1 MTRVLV
7 LGVSGMLGH
16 AVFDVRS
23 RAPDL
28 EVFGASRSR
37 MPQTWPQERL
47 LSGISALDQDDLLR
61 AVRFARPDVI
71 INAVGVIK
79 QLESAKDPLVVV
91 PINTLLPHRLAALAE
106 AIGGRLV
113 HVSTDCV
120 FTGNQGAYRES
131 DPSDATDLYG
141 ASKHLGEVIDRKAAI
156 TLRTSII
163 GRELNSA
170 NGLIEWFLRAEPR
183 VKGFRKAIFSGLPT
197 VELAEVIRDHVLP
210 RPDMSGLYHVSAE
223 PISKLDLLALAS
235 EIFDRPAEFDPV
247 DEPRIDRS
255 LNSDRFKA
263 ETGYRPA
270 PWRDLLIKMRDL
282 QPRASLGASNA

>member
-16 AVFDVRS
+16 AVYDVLS
-23 RAPDL
+23 KSPGL

-37 MPQTWPQERL
+37 MPKDWRADRL
-47 LSGISALDQDDLLR
+47 LSGVNALDQDDLLR
-61 AVRFARPDVI
+61 AIRFSRPDVI

-106 AIGGRLV
+106 TVGARLV

-120 FTGNQGAYRES
+120 FTGAKGDYRES
-131 DPSDATDLYG
+131 DLSDATDLYG
-141 ASKHLGEVIDRKAAI
+141 ASKHMGEVVDRKAAI

-163 GRELNSA
+163 GRELHSA
-170 NGLIEWFLRAEPR
+170 NGLIEWFLQAERR
-183 VKGFRKAIFSGLPT
+183 VKGFRRAIFSGLPT

-210 RPDMSGLYHVSAE
+210 RPELYGLYHVSAE
-223 PISKLDLLALAS
+223 PISKLELLELAS
-235 EIFDRPAEFDPV
+235 EIFARPAEFDPV

-255 LNSDRFKA
+255 LNSDRFRA
-263 ETGYRPA
+263 ETGYTPA
-270 PWRDLLIKMRDL
+270 AWRDLLTKMRDL